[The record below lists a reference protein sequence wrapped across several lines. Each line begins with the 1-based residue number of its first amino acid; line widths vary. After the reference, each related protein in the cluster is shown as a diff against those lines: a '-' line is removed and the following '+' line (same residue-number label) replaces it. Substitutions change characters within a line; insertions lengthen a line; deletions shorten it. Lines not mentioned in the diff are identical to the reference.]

1 LTGSTPTLDL
11 QLTDRPRRA
20 SAGFGGA
27 PAENSRR
34 GVAVASVERLGKRYG
49 RRQAVDGVSFEVNE
63 REVVGLLG
71 PNGSGKTTILRVL
84 TGYLRPSEGA
94 VRIDGFDVVSDGH
107 QARAR
112 VGYVPENAPLYGHM
126 RVDEFL
132 HFMGRLRGMRGPAL
146 RRGVESARARL
157 ALEPV
162 GDAVIGRL
170 SRGYRQRVSI
180 AQAVLNEPKLLVL
193 DEPTNGLDPRQVIE
207 LRGLLRT
214 LAHDSAVLVTSHI
227 LAEMERVAD
236 RVAIL
241 LDGRLLA
248 VHSLTPGPGRGASLR
263 VRARADQADEVAA
276 VLSGL
281 PGIGGVT
288 PEEPG
293 ETLAGW
299 RVEVAE
305 AGAAPHVA
313 AALCLAGIASVETIE
328 VAPGLEE
335 LFLRLTASRALQ

>member
-1 LTGSTPTLDL
+1 MAILSI
-11 QLTDRPRRA
+11 
-20 SAGFGGA
+20 
-27 PAENSRR
+27 
-34 GVAVASVERLGKRYG
+34 ERLGKRYG
-49 RRQAVDGVSFEVNE
+49 RRHAVDGVSFEVNE

-84 TGYLRPSEGA
+84 TGYLRPSEGT
-94 VRIDGFDVVSDGH
+94 VRIDGFDVVRDG
-107 QARAR
+107 QEARAR

-132 HFMGRLRGMRGPAL
+132 NFMGQLRGLRGPAL
-146 RRGVESARARL
+146 RRGIDSARARL
-157 ALEPV
+157 ALDPV

-180 AQAVLNEPKLLVL
+180 AQAVLHEPKLLVL

-248 VHSLTPGPGRGASLR
+248 VHPLAGPGRGASLR
-263 VRARADQADEVAA
+263 VRARADRAEEVAA
-276 VLSGL
+276 ALSGL
-281 PGIGGVT
+281 PDASTYCTSRQWFDVTKHLECSSKSIAIHQGGS
-288 PEEPG
+288 
-293 ETLAGW
+293 L
-299 RVEVAE
+299 
-305 AGAAPHVA
+305 H
-313 AALCLAGIASVETIE
+313 
-328 VAPGLEE
+328 
-335 LFLRLTASRALQ
+335 RL